1 MSNARRG
8 PKTAPPTGSSVGRA
22 GTEETEENDER
33 GRNGVNAGDTV
44 VKKMMFVP
52 LRAFLWVLHSPNE
65 ILVGSPN

>member
-1 MSNARRG
+1 MTR
-8 PKTAPPTGSSVGRA
+8 
-22 GTEETEENDER
+22 EE
-33 GRNGVNAGDTV
+33 GNGVNAGDTV